1 MPVDADAILSLAV
14 DLATQAAAVHSAGRG
29 TLLRI
34 EEKGSPFSLVT
45 QVDREAERVIVDGI
59 TAARPDDEILGE
71 EGTSVSGSSGVRWL
85 VDPVDGTTNYVYGY
99 AAYSASIGVEI
110 DGQPAV
116 GVVFDTGRDV
126 LYTAV
131 RGRGAT
137 ANGDPIESSDKD
149 ELATA
154 LVATGF
160 AFDPAASDTAG
171 RDADEDPGAG
181 SRHPAER
188 LGVDRPPFVG
198 YRGRRRVLRRRAR
211 AVGRRGWSRHRRG
224 GRRDGASVYRRWLS
238 GDRRDRRQPSAAR
251 TAHRSAPRRRLR
263 TRRSGSLAKAD
274 RRDDVRSAVDRAGL
288 GARGHFP
295 GEEAI
300 P

>member
-14 DLATQAAAVHSAGRG
+14 DLATQAAAVHTDGRK
-29 TLLRI
+29 TLLRV

-59 TAARPDDEILGE
+59 TATRPKDEILGE
-71 EGTSVSGSSGVRWL
+71 EGTSVSGSSSVRWL

-99 AAYSASIGVEI
+99 AAYSVSIGVEI

-137 ANGDPIESSDKD
+137 ANGDPIEASDKG

-160 AFDPAASDTAG
+160 AFDPA
-171 RDADEDPGAG
+171 
-181 SRHPAER
+181 
-188 LGVDRPPFVG
+188 
-198 YRGRRRVLRRRAR
+198 
-211 AVGRRGWSRHRRG
+211 
-224 GRRDGASVYRRWLS
+224 
-238 GDRRDRRQPSAAR
+238 
-251 TAHRSAPRRRLR
+251 LR
-263 TRRSGSLAKAD
+263 TRQGETLTKILARIRDIRRSGSASIDLLSLATG
-274 RRDDVRSAVDRAGL
+274 AVDAYYEGGLAPWDVAG
-288 GARGHFP
+288 GAVIA
-295 GEEAI
+295 EEAGATVLRSTADGYQGI
-300 P
+300 GVIGANPRLLVPLTGLLRDAGFALDAPGR